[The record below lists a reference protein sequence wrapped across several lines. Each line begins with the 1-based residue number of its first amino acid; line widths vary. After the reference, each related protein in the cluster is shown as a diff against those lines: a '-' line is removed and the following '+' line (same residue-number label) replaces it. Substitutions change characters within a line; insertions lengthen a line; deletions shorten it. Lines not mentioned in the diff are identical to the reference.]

1 MSGTNDSTD
10 DGTTTR
16 AGFCAIIGRPN
27 VGKSTLLNC
36 FLGEKLATV
45 TPKPQT
51 TRNRILGVKNV
62 PGAQIVF
69 LDTPGV
75 HRGKSEL
82 NRYMVEEAF
91 RAMSE
96 VDVVMVMVEVP
107 QVAGEDLVAK
117 PFDPGPGNQLIID
130 KLAEV
135 KRPAVLVLNKVDRLP
150 NKNTLLPLID
160 GWRKLHAFADM
171 IPISARDGDGVDAAL
186 AAVVPLL
193 PPGPPLFP
201 TEMLTD
207 RAERFLAAELIRE
220 QVFLLLKEEVPY
232 ATAVSIEGWAEREPR
247 AEVRIDALI
256 HVERDSQKGIVIGR
270 GGAMIK
276 EIGTRA
282 RAEIG
287 KLLGCPVHLKLFVK
301 VDPDW
306 SHNPSALKRLGYE

>member
-1 MSGTNDSTD
+1 MRGTVSGSTEN
-10 DGTTTR
+10 GETR

-27 VGKSTLLNC
+27 VGKSTLLNRV
-36 FLGEKLATV
+36 LGEKLAAV

-91 RAMSE
+91 RAMAE
-96 VDVVMVMVEVP
+96 VDVILLMVEAP
-107 QVAGEDLVAK
+107 RTPGEDLAGK
-117 PFDPGPGNQLIID
+117 PFDPGVGNQLIVD
-130 KLAEV
+130 KLRET
-135 KRPAVLVLNKVDRLP
+135 KRPAVLVLNKVDLLG

-160 GWRKLHAFADM
+160 GWRRLYDFTEI
-171 IPISARDGDGVDAAL
+171 IPMSATEGLGVDEAL
-186 AAVVPLL
+186 AAVVGLL
-193 PPGPPLFP
+193 PAGPPLFP

-207 RAERFLAAELIRE
+207 RAERFLAAELVRE

-232 ATAVSIEGWAEREPR
+232 ATAVSVERWEEREEPR
-247 AEVRIDALI
+247 EVRIEALV

-287 KLLGCPVHLKLFVK
+287 KLLGCPVHLRLFVK